1 MSDKSKVYD
10 NLRQSGLEPELVQA
24 LVDLAISEDL
34 MGGVDVT
41 SLATIPETQ
50 ISQLDLVTRSAGVIA
65 GIDIASLVFLSISDK
80 KIEVEK
86 CVTDGSTVDA
96 KTCVLSVKGETVDL
110 LTAERTALNFLGH
123 LSGIATI
130 TKKWVKEI
138 LSGIATITNKWVKE
152 ISGTEAKIR
161 DTRKTTPGLRLLE
174 KYAVRAGGGTNHRM
188 SLNDQA
194 LIKDNH
200 IVAAGS
206 IKKAIEKVKD
216 KFPELAFEVEV
227 DNLDQISEA
236 LSANAELIL
245 LDNFSIE
252 DLRKAVTLVNKKAKL
267 EASGGITFENARK
280 IAETGVD
287 YLAVG
292 ALTHSAPVLDIGG
305 DLRTVR

>member
-1 MSDKSKVYD
+1 MSDKSKVYE

-34 MGGVDVT
+34 MGGTDVT

-80 KIEVEK
+80 KIELEK
-86 CVTDGSTVDA
+86 CVNDGSVVEA
-96 KTCVLSVKGETVDL
+96 RTCVLSARGETVDL

-123 LSGIATI
+123 LSGIATF
-130 TKKWVKEI
+130 
-138 LSGIATITNKWVKE
+138 TNNWVKE
-152 ISGTEAKIR
+152 ISGTGAKIR

-216 KFPELAFEVEV
+216 KFPELAFEIEV
-227 DNLDQISEA
+227 DNIDQLVEA

-252 DLRKAVTLVNKKAKL
+252 DLKKAVVLVNKKAKL

>member
-130 TKKWVKEI
+130 T
-138 LSGIATITNKWVKE
+138 NKWVKE

-161 DTRKTTPGLRLLE
+161 DTRKTTPGIRLLE

>member
-123 LSGIATI
+123 
-130 TKKWVKEI
+130 

-267 EASGGITFENARK
+267 EASGGITFEIVRK

>member
-130 TKKWVKEI
+130 T
-138 LSGIATITNKWVKE
+138 NKWVKE

-227 DNLDQISEA
+227 DNLAQLSEA

-252 DLRKAVTLVNKKAKL
+252 DLKKAVALVNKKAKL

>member
-96 KTCVLSVKGETVDL
+96 KTCVLSAKGETVDL

-123 LSGIATI
+123 
-130 TKKWVKEI
+130 

-174 KYAVRAGGGTNHRM
+174 KYAVRAGGGTNHRI

>member
-34 MGGVDVT
+34 MGGTDVT

-65 GIDIASLVFLSISDK
+65 GIEIASLVFLSISDK

-86 CVTDGSTVDA
+86 CVSDGSVVAA

-123 LSGIATI
+123 LSGIAT
-130 TKKWVKEI
+130 V
-138 LSGIATITNKWVKE
+138 TNKWVKE

-161 DTRKTTPGLRLLE
+161 DTRKTTPGLRLLA
-174 KYAVRAGGGTNHRM
+174 KYAVRVGGGTNHRM

-216 KFPELAFEVEV
+216 KFPELAFEIEV
-227 DNLDQISEA
+227 DNLAQLSEA
-236 LSANAELIL
+236 LSANSELIL

-252 DLRKAVTLVNKKAKL
+252 DLKKAVALVNKKAKL
-267 EASGGITFENARK
+267 EASGGITFENVRK